1 MPSRWT
7 CCNCGCV
14 HWDGL
19 EPISCIMCNHD
30 VFVDNPDTYYKLRQW
45 SLIDSRQDIDKK
57 KYHCKDI
64 ETVVS
69 KYILYGKEPK
79 ND

>member
-1 MPSRWT
+1 MPARWT

-30 VFVDNPDTYYKLRQW
+30 VFVDNPDTYYKLKQKEK
-45 SLIDSRQDIDKK
+45 DTAKDKAT
-57 KYHCKDI
+57 KDN
-64 ETVVS
+64 
-69 KYILYGKEPK
+69 G
-79 ND
+79 

>member
-1 MPSRWT
+1 MPARWT

-30 VFVDNPDTYYKLRQW
+30 VFVDSPDTYYKLK
-45 SLIDSRQDIDKK
+45 DKEK
-57 KYHCKDI
+57 EDETTKD
-64 ETVVS
+64 
-69 KYILYGKEPK
+69 
-79 ND
+79 